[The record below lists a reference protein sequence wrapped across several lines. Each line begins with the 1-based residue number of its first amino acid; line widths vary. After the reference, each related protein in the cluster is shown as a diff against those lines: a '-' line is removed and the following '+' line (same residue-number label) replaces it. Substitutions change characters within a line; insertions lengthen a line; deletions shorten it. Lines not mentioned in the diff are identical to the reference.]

1 MRSRLSLLLLLLA
14 LLLQVSPQAMP
25 AEDHWIA
32 LKSGPFE
39 VFSSA
44 GEKPAREKLMYLEQF
59 RETLRVI
66 TGKQDMRMVWP
77 VHVIIFKNA
86 AEIPSAPK
94 QFKLGRDAR
103 MVAITET
110 GGFSTDNL
118 KELARL
124 LIYENTNR
132 LPLYVEQGLIELV
145 STVHID
151 GTRITLGA
159 PVPEAERS
167 PGWALMHLVT
177 VNPEYA
183 GRSSV
188 MISNL
193 EQSVDFDA
201 ACHNAFEKTGAQIQQ
216 QADAY
221 LKAGNFPTAAIS
233 GRALSI
239 TRDMK
244 PVQLASEDVPVAMA
258 DLLYASG
265 HTAEAAAAYKALKG
279 PEGSEGIALLDLD
292 DQKDKEARAILQAA
306 IDAGSK
312 SARAWLELGRLQS
325 DADELKKASDLNPR
339 WGEPYFELAELDAA
353 IDKEQLEKRAEL
365 LKKATALD
373 SRSSD
378 YWTALAKTDIAAK
391 DFAASEKAWSG
402 AERAAASDEE
412 RERIRKIRLNV
423 QATRFDDEAAERKRI
438 KDEEAADLQRVKDQ
452 SDRAIRAS
460 EDAARKKMNP
470 NGAAPPKPEG
480 WYEAPKAG
488 SRVDGVFQK
497 LDCLDQRARLVIQTS
512 DGKTMQLLM
521 ADPSQVS
528 LGGGGEKTFSCG
540 AQKQLRQVTV
550 QYNAKP
556 DAKLHTSGEVI
567 AIEFH

>member
-1 MRSRLSLLLLLLA
+1 VRSRLSLLLLLLA
-14 LLLQVSPQAMP
+14 LLAQAMP

-44 GEKPAREKLMYLEQF
+44 GDKPAREKLMYLEQF

-110 GGFSTDNL
+110 GGFSTDSI

-132 LPLYVEQGLIELV
+132 LPPNVEQGLIELV

-159 PVPEAERS
+159 PAPEAERS

-258 DLLYASG
+258 DLLYAGG

-279 PEGSEGIALLDLD
+279 PEGSEGLALMDLD
-292 DQKDKEARAILQAA
+292 DQKDKEARTLLQGA

-325 DADELKKASDLNPR
+325 DSDELKKASDLNPR

-353 IDKEQLEKRAEL
+353 IEKEQLEKRAEL
-365 LKKATALD
+365 LKKATTLD
-373 SRSSD
+373 PRSSD

-412 RERIRKIRLNV
+412 RERIRKVRLNV

-470 NGAAPPKPEG
+470 NGAAPPKPEA
-480 WYEAPKAG
+480 WYEGPKAG
-488 SRVDGVFQK
+488 ASVDGVFQK
-497 LDCLDQRARLVIQTS
+497 LDCLDQRARLVLQTS
-512 DGKTMQLLM
+512 DGKTVQLLM
-521 ADPSQVS
+521 ADPSQVA